1 LATPSDLIVLTT
13 IAGGGLAAAAI
24 DVRTRRVPNLLTASL
39 AAAGVAFAVAGIGRL
54 TIAGSIAGIAIGFG
68 LMLPGHLFGATGAG
82 DVKLFAA
89 AGALLGPAAT
99 AAAFIYTALAGG
111 VLAIAIACRR
121 GRLQRTVHSAAR
133 LVASG
138 AANAGDIEAVT
149 ENNRFPYAP
158 AIAVGAVIAALGVT
172 L

>member
-13 IAGGGLAAAAI
+13 LAGGGLAAAAI

>member
-1 LATPSDLIVLTT
+1 MATPSDLIVLTT
-13 IAGGGLAAAAI
+13 LAGGGLAAAAI
-24 DVRTRRVPNLLTASL
+24 DVRTRRVPNVLTASL

-111 VLAIAIACRR
+111 ALAIAIACRR

-138 AANAGDIEAVT
+138 AANAGEIEAVT

>member
-1 LATPSDLIVLTT
+1 MATPSDLIVLTT

-24 DVRTRRVPNLLTASL
+24 DVRTRRVPNVLTASL

-111 VLAIAIACRR
+111 ALAIAIACRR

-138 AANAGDIEAVT
+138 AANAGEIEAVT

>member
-1 LATPSDLIVLTT
+1 MATPSDLIVLTT
-13 IAGGGLAAAAI
+13 LAGGGLAAAAI

-39 AAAGVAFAVAGIGRL
+39 AAAGVAFAVAGVGRL
-54 TIAGSIAGIAIGFG
+54 SIAGSIAGIAIGFG

-111 VLAIAIACRR
+111 ALAIAIACRR

-138 AANAGDIEAVT
+138 AANAGEIEAVT

>member
-1 LATPSDLIVLTT
+1 MATPSDLIVLTT
-13 IAGGGLAAAAI
+13 LAGGGLAAAAI

-111 VLAIAIACRR
+111 ALAIAIACRR

-138 AANAGDIEAVT
+138 AANAGEIEAVT

>member
-1 LATPSDLIVLTT
+1 MATPSDLIVLTT

-39 AAAGVAFAVAGIGRL
+39 AAAGVAFAVAGVGRL
-54 TIAGSIAGIAIGFG
+54 SIAGSIAGIAIGFG

-111 VLAIAIACRR
+111 ALAIAIACRR

-138 AANAGDIEAVT
+138 AANAGEIEAVT

>member
-1 LATPSDLIVLTT
+1 MARPSELIVLSTLV
-13 IAGGGLAAAAI
+13 AGVALAAAI
-24 DVRTRRVPNLLTASL
+24 DLRTRRVPNPLTATL
-39 AAAGVAFAVAGIGRL
+39 AALGVAFAASGMNGL
-54 TIAGSIAGIAIGFG
+54 TVVGSLTGLVLGLA

-89 AGALLGPAAT
+89 AGALLGPAPIVT
-99 AAAFIYTALAGG
+99 AFVYTARAGG
-111 VLAIAIACRR
+111 VMALVIAASR
-121 GRLQRTVHSAAR
+121 GRLHRTLGRTAR

-138 AANAGDIEAVT
+138 GSNTAAIEAPI

-158 AIAVGAVIAALGVT
+158 AIAVGCVIASLG

>member
-13 IAGGGLAAAAI
+13 LAGGGLAAAAI

-111 VLAIAIACRR
+111 ALAIAIACRR

-138 AANAGDIEAVT
+138 AANAGEIEAVT